1 MYIGVFDMQER
12 LDQTRKMLRDKKH
25 LLKMLEED
33 IRGLENDVQV
43 LEEMLTTCPSDT
55 AK

>member
-33 IRGLENDVQV
+33 VRGLENDVQM
-43 LEEMLTTCPSDT
+43 LEEMLTTCPSVT
-55 AK
+55 SK

>member
-43 LEEMLTTCPSDT
+43 LEEMLTTFPSDT
-55 AK
+55 TK